1 MDFRILGPLEVLARG
16 NPVALGGLKR
26 RAVLATLLLNANEVV
41 SSDRLIDEVWGDDP
55 PDGAANALQVHISGL
70 RKALATEAAASV
82 VVTKPPGYLLQIGPG
97 ELDLQRF
104 ERLRA
109 EARAALEDGV
119 PSRSAP
125 QLRDAL

>member
-1 MDFRILGPLEVLARG
+1 MDFCILGPLEVLAG
-16 NPVALGGLKR
+16 GSPVALGGLKR

-70 RKALATEAAASV
+70 RKALATDAAASV

-119 PSRSAP
+119 PSRA
-125 QLRDAL
+125 